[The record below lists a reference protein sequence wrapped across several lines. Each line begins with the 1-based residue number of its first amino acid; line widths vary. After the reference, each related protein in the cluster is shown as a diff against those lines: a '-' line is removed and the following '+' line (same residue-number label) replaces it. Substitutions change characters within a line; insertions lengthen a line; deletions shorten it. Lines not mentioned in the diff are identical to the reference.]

1 MLKLCLHTSTSP
13 VQAKKNEVE
22 HLSPKSISD
31 IKKSIYSLL
40 WLADCKT
47 LLNNY
52 IITTTYKKIS
62 FFCLTLCSPQAHT
75 DIYIKKVLLNQFFN
89 ELRVKFPHLL
99 YLWRAEKQQN
109 GNVHFHVL
117 MNHFYK
123 SDILQRQWNRILDK
137 FGYVKIY
144 KEKFS
149 NMRFDEYRKYME
161 THYNSTYA
169 QIKKGFAKGVAN
181 KWSNPPSTQIN
192 SLIDVG
198 NISGYI
204 SKEMTK
210 QNQLSPEEKNQSKW
224 SFPLAGKNWSCS
236 QEITSKSFISTDIPT
251 SCYSELQSLQSRFK
265 DKEYKN
271 DYITHYSI
279 SPDQFLQLKLKNLF
293 DFYHKFITS

>member
-1 MLKLCLHTSTSP
+1 M
-13 VQAKKNEVE
+13 
-22 HLSPKSISD
+22 
-31 IKKSIYSLL
+31 
-40 WLADCKT
+40 
-47 LLNNY
+47 
-52 IITTTYKKIS
+52 
-62 FFCLTLCSPQAHT
+62 
-75 DIYIKKVLLNQFFN
+75 NQ
-89 ELRVKFPHLL
+89 
-99 YLWRAEKQQN
+99 
-109 GNVHFHVL
+109 
-117 MNHFYK
+117 FYK

-144 KEKFS
+144 KEKFI

-169 QIKKGFAKGVAN
+169 QIKKGFDKGVAN

-210 QNQLSPEEKNQSKW
+210 QNQLSPEGENQSKW
-224 SFPLAGKNWSCS
+224 PFPLAGKNWSCS
-236 QEITSKSFISTDIPT
+236 QEITAKSFISTDIPA

-293 DFYHKFITS
+293 AILSQFYYFVNFFFTFAFINQLNFFSMDKSQSIFSGMPINKEALSDPKKASFFCSNTAIVEQMLAMAATIVPNAVADTILKLASEIITLCDTEFCKKTT